1 MMDIEKKNILIAGA
15 SGTTG
20 RIIIHL
26 LQESESYKP
35 IAMVRSQKQKKYF
48 EEKQVSTVIADLEAD
63 VNPALKKIDK
73 VIFAAGS
80 KNKNVIGVDQEGA
93 KRLIDAAK
101 NAAVKKFV
109 MLSSM
114 GTENPS
120 IGGALEDYFKAKQNA
135 DDYLKNSGLIY
146 SIVKPGALTN
156 EKSTSKIQLKEK
168 LENQGSISRADVAH
182 TLVEVLEDDVKKNQ
196 VFEIITG
203 NTSIKK
209 AVIDC

>member
-1 MMDIEKKNILIAGA
+1 
-15 SGTTG
+15 
-20 RIIIHL
+20 
-26 LQESESYKP
+26 
-35 IAMVRSQKQKKYF
+35 MVRSQEQKKHF
-48 EEKQVSTVIADLEAD
+48 EEKQVSAVIADLEAD
-63 VNPALKKIDK
+63 VNPAVKNIDK

-80 KNKNVIGVDQEGA
+80 QNKNVLGVDQEGA

-101 NAAVKKFV
+101 NAAIKKFV

-156 EKSTSKIQLKEK
+156 EKGTGKIELKEK
-168 LENQGSISRADVAH
+168 LKKQGSISRADVAQ
-182 TLVEVLEDDVKKNQ
+182 TLVEVLEDNLKKNQ
-196 VFEIITG
+196 AFEIITG
-203 NTSIKK
+203 DTRIKN
-209 AVIDC
+209 AVTNY

>member
-1 MMDIEKKNILIAGA
+1 MDTEKKNILIAGA

-26 LQESESYKP
+26 LQKSESYKP
-35 IAMVRSQKQKKYF
+35 IAMVRNQEQKKYF

-120 IGGALEDYFKAKQNA
+120 IGGALEDYFKTKC
-135 DDYLKNSGLIY
+135 G
-146 SIVKPGALTN
+146 
-156 EKSTSKIQLKEK
+156 
-168 LENQGSISRADVAH
+168 
-182 TLVEVLEDDVKKNQ
+182 
-196 VFEIITG
+196 
-203 NTSIKK
+203 
-209 AVIDC
+209 

>member
-1 MMDIEKKNILIAGA
+1 MMDTEKKNILVAGA
-15 SGTTG
+15 NGTTG

-26 LQESESYKP
+26 LKESESYKP
-35 IAMVRSQKQKKYF
+35 IAMVRSQEQKKYF
-48 EEKQVSTVIADLEAD
+48 EEKNVSAVIADLEAD
-63 VNPALKKIDK
+63 VNPAVKKIDK

-114 GTENPS
+114 GTENPF
-120 IGGALEDYFKAKQNA
+120 IGGALEDYFKAKQNS
-135 DDYLKNSGLIY
+135 DNYLKNSGLIY

-156 EKSTSKIQLKEK
+156 EKSTRKIQLKEK

>member
-1 MMDIEKKNILIAGA
+1 MDTEKKNILIAGA
-15 SGTTG
+15 NGTTG
-20 RIIIHL
+20 RIIINL
-26 LQESESYKP
+26 LKESESYKP
-35 IAMVRSQKQKKYF
+35 IAMVRNQEQKKYF
-48 EEKQVSTVIADLEAD
+48 EEKQVSAVIADLEAD
-63 VNPALKKIDK
+63 VNPAVKKIDK

-120 IGGALEDYFKAKQNA
+120 IGGALEDYFKAKKNA
-135 DDYLKNSGLIY
+135 DEYLKNSGLIY

-156 EKSTSKIQLKEK
+156 EKSTGKIELKEK
-168 LENQGSISRADVAH
+168 LKKQGSISRADVAQ
-182 TLVEVLEDDVKKNQ
+182 TLVEVLEDDLKKNQ
-196 VFEIITG
+196 AFEIITG

>member
-1 MMDIEKKNILIAGA
+1 MDTDKKNILIAGA
-15 SGTTG
+15 NGTTG
-20 RIIIHL
+20 RIIINL
-26 LQESESYKP
+26 LKESESYKP
-35 IAMVRSQKQKKYF
+35 IAMVRNQEQKKYF
-48 EEKQVSTVIADLEAD
+48 ENKQVSTVIADLETD
-63 VNPALKKIDK
+63 VHPAVKKIDK

-80 KNKNVIGVDQEGA
+80 KNKNVLKVDQEGA

-101 NAAVKKFV
+101 NAGVKKFV

-120 IGGALEDYFKAKQNA
+120 IGGALEEYFKAKQNA

-146 SIVKPGALTN
+146 SIVKPGALTD
-156 EKSTSKIQLKEK
+156 EKSTRKIQLKEK
-168 LENQGSISRADVAH
+168 LESQGSISRADVAH
-182 TLVEVLEDDVKKNQ
+182 TLVEVLEDDVKQNQ

-203 NTSIKK
+203 STSIKK

>member
-1 MMDIEKKNILIAGA
+1 MDTEKKNILIAGA
-15 SGTTG
+15 NGTTG
-20 RIIIHL
+20 RIIINL
-26 LQESESYKP
+26 LKESESYKP
-35 IAMVRSQKQKKYF
+35 IAMVRSQEQKKHF
-48 EEKQVSTVIADLEAD
+48 EEKQVSAVIADLEAD
-63 VNPALKKIDK
+63 VNPAVKNIDK

-80 KNKNVIGVDQEGA
+80 QNKNVLGVDQEGA

-101 NAAVKKFV
+101 NAAIKKFV

-156 EKSTSKIQLKEK
+156 EKGTGKIELKEK
-168 LENQGSISRADVAH
+168 LKKQGSISRADVAQ
-182 TLVEVLEDDVKKNQ
+182 TLVEVLEDNLKKNQ
-196 VFEIITG
+196 AFEIITG
-203 NTSIKK
+203 DTRIKN
-209 AVIDC
+209 AVTNY